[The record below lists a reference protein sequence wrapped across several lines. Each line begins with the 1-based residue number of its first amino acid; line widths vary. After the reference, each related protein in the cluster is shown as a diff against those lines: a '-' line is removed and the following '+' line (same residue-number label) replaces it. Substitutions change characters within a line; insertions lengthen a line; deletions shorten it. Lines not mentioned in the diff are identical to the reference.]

1 MVVQKAFM
9 LENGNKLP
17 IEIGIG
23 IDVISVGIS
32 FLRFLEIA
40 EKINIEVVVVTD
52 NDGSIEALNKKYKDY
67 LGEKIKKLILKS
79 ALMKRNMKEI
89 WKNSTIIL

>member
-1 MVVQKAFM
+1 M